1 MGISSVRC
9 ARIDLFRHV
18 LLVYLRRNVCIAS
31 RSCKGDKICPI
42 CATHIFLRPNVSAP
56 IDVDDVMGDVT
67 CSMCADHIYQVNV
80 LYLPRIILTITWGSH
95 LSNVCT
101 AHSLR
106 MYCICAEISTWRL
119 DRAMEISYTPCVQ
132 TIVFSSLTYL
142 PPKMQVMKWGCDVS
156 EVCYLPFLG
165 MFFKGLVA
173 GTEDVL
179 AECHV
184 TLIPLLSRL
193 NHVDFLSPHA
203 PCLHHDNSLSPIPPR
218 LLPCRPRIP
227 SPLAILM
234 LLEVFYFRLA
244 SLIMKR
250 SKLRTAKGT
259 FSKQKTKTQA

>member
-132 TIVFSSLTYL
+132 TIVFSSLRIC
-142 PPKMQVMKWGCDVS
+142 PKKCRSWSGDVICPRCAIYPFSGC
-156 EVCYLPFLG
+156 FLR
-165 MFFKGLVA
+165 A
-173 GTEDVL
+173 W
-179 AECHV
+179 
-184 TLIPLLSRL
+184 
-193 NHVDFLSPHA
+193 
-203 PCLHHDNSLSPIPPR
+203 
-218 LLPCRPRIP
+218 
-227 SPLAILM
+227 
-234 LLEVFYFRLA
+234 
-244 SLIMKR
+244 
-250 SKLRTAKGT
+250 
-259 FSKQKTKTQA
+259 